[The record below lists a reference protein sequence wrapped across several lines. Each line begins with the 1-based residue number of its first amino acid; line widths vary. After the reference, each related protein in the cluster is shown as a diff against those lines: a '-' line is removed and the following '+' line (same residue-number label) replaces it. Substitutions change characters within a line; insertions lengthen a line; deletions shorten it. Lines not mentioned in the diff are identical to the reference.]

1 MSAEAKTP
9 SSLFSLDLNH
19 EHTFI
24 MYLVKTPRLVQK
36 LLPNFHWKVSS
47 PSASPTIYF
56 TFDDGPIPQLTPWV
70 VEQLEAFDAK
80 ATFFCVGNNV
90 RRYPELVKATLAAG
104 HSIGNHTMHHLDGW
118 QSDNMPYFHD
128 VRHCA
133 VQVKTSLFRPPYG
146 RLKPSQA
153 QFLQR
158 HYQVVMWD
166 VLSGD
171 FDPELTA
178 EDCFQNVVRNAGP
191 GSIVV
196 FHDSLKAEKKV
207 RDILPRLLAHYAAL
221 GYRFEALT
229 PELLTQGV
237 SATVEAGPQLRAAS

>member
-1 MSAEAKTP
+1 
-9 SSLFSLDLNH
+9 
-19 EHTFI
+19 
-24 MYLVKTPRLVQK
+24 MYLVKTPRVVQK
-36 LLPNFHWKVSS
+36 LFPNFHWRVE
-47 PSASPTIYF
+47 SPTTPTLYF

-70 VEQLEAFDAK
+70 LEQLAAYDAK
-80 ATFFCVGNNV
+80 ATFSCVGNNV
-90 RRYPELVKATLAAG
+90 RRYPELIQKTLDAG

-118 QSDNMPYFHD
+118 KSENVPYFHD

-133 VQVKTSLFRPPYG
+133 LQVKSSLFRPPYG
-146 RLKPSQA
+146 RLMPSQA

-158 HYQVVMWD
+158 HYEIVMWD

-178 EDCFQNVVRNAGP
+178 EDCFQNVVRSARP

-196 FHDSLKAEKKV
+196 FHDSLKAEDKL
-207 RDILPRLLAHYAAL
+207 RDFLPRLLAHYAAL

-229 PELLTQGV
+229 PEVLTQPV
-237 SATVEAGPQLRAAS
+237 VPTPTPAPATLQAQVV

>member
-1 MSAEAKTP
+1 ME
-9 SSLFSLDLNH
+9 SSD
-19 EHTFI
+19 
-24 MYLVKTPRLVQK
+24 
-36 LLPNFHWKVSS
+36 
-47 PSASPTIYF
+47 APTIYF

-70 VEQLEAFDAK
+70 LDQLAEFDAK

-90 RRYPELVKATLAAG
+90 RRYPELVDQILDAG
-104 HSIGNHTMHHLDGW
+104 HSVGNHTMHHLDGW
-118 QSDNMPYFHD
+118 KSDNVPYFHD

-133 VQVKTSLFRPPYG
+133 VQVKSSLFRPPYG
-146 RLKPSQA
+146 RLMPSQA

-158 HYQVVMWD
+158 HYEVVMWD

-178 EDCFQNVVRNAGP
+178 EDCYQNVVNNARP

-196 FHDSLKAEKKV
+196 FHDSLKSEDKL
-207 RDILPRLLAHYAAL
+207 RDFLPRLLAHYAAL

-229 PELLTQGV
+229 PELLTQ
-237 SATVEAGPQLRAAS
+237 TVTPAIPALQTAS